1 MIEREGVKISIQE
14 PVSAPNVREVTQG
27 NITLTQEIMA
37 MVADISKEVIGNN
50 ILEDHVG
57 HEDEATSLL
66 DATMVINDD
75 LKFIHTSLLR
85 VIDNLGIRK

>member
-1 MIEREGVKISIQE
+1 MIEREGVKMSIQE

-37 MVADISKEVIGNN
+37 MVADISTEVIGNN

-57 HEDEATSLL
+57 HEATSLL
-66 DATMVINDD
+66 DATMVIKDN
-75 LKFIHTSLLR
+75 LKFIHASLLSI
-85 VIDNLGIRK
+85 IDNLGIRK

>member
-1 MIEREGVKISIQE
+1 MIEKEGVKISIQE

-57 HEDEATSLL
+57 HEATSLL

-75 LKFIHTSLLR
+75 LKFIHASLFR